1 MISCHK
7 FLISNCISTVNLT
20 IIKSFFK
27 VLKFF
32 ISIMLWVIFLFSL
45 VTKQLFVLTILS
57 LQLFKTAKIHCEIF
71 LPDYFMKHSLM
82 HISLHIIRFHKIY
95 VKYVKR
101 NHSRTI
107 IRKCSICF
115 EYVFSKNS
123 TKQKTKRKRNV
134 KVKPWLKNRRYT
146 TTFNN
151 IYMRSWWLMRLKN
164 QYCFV
169 SLFISCLIEQTGCLI
184 QGFFLFPY
192 SN

>member
-1 MISCHK
+1 MLFQTQLILRTRFFSMKLWTCRLQGKTPVLKGNVLLFRASAKGSWAH
-7 FLISNCISTVNLT
+7 LIS
-20 IIKSFFK
+20 F
-27 VLKFF
+27 LKAR
-32 ISIMLWVIFLFSL
+32 M
-45 VTKQLFVLTILS
+45 
-57 LQLFKTAKIHCEIF
+57 HCEIF
-71 LPDYFMKHSLM
+71 LSDYFMKHSLM

-169 SLFISCLIEQTGCLI
+169 LLFISCLIE
-184 QGFFLFPY
+184 
-192 SN
+192 